1 MARLKR
7 IKYAEI
13 EKLKQ
18 EVSLP
23 DLVESYG
30 VKLKK
35 KGKNLVGKCCLNWK
49 SSRTNKLNKP
59 LNQRERRSS

>member
-1 MARLKR
+1 MAR
-7 IKYAEI
+7 IKDEEI

-18 EVSLP
+18 EASLP

-35 KGKNLVGKCCLNWK
+35 KGKNPVGKCCLNWK
-49 SSRTNKLNKP
+49 SSRTNKSNKP
-59 LNQRERRSS
+59 LNPRRRRSL